1 MSAGLENI
9 GKKDVAWGYLA
20 TFFSVGAGLIL
31 LPFILHKMSAE
42 TVGIWNIFQTITVL
56 VFLLDFGFRP
66 SFARNLSYIFSG
78 VKSLQTIGVCQADE
92 SHEVDYSLLKG
103 TIHAMKTFY
112 RWVALGTL
120 LLLLTAGTAYFWF
133 ILQKYTGD
141 KHDAMVAWV
150 ILVAVNCYN
159 IYTLY
164 YDSLL
169 TGKGYIKRNQQ
180 ITIAGQATYL
190 IVAVILI
197 YAGFGLTAI
206 VSAQFLSY
214 IIKRTLSRKV
224 FYTQDMREALQNAEE
239 QDYKQI
245 LRVITPNSLRVGL
258 TNLGGFVVTKSA
270 LFIGTAFLSLTEIA
284 AYGITMQ
291 VIDIMARCGGVMYQ
305 SYIPRLAQCRA
316 ERDILSLKRY
326 YRLSVT
332 ALLVIYLVGGL
343 AFVGLG
349 DWALNIIRSD
359 THFLPTAMLC
369 AVLVISLLE
378 QNHVLAANFIM
389 ADNKIP
395 FMWPSLISGA
405 ATIGLL
411 LLFLDTFNM
420 GLWGMIL
427 APGLAQLAYQNW
439 RWPYVIIKELRSADT
454 AQPKTES
461 NR

>member
-1 MSAGLENI
+1 M
-9 GKKDVAWGYLA
+9 WGYAA
-20 TFFSVGAGLIL
+20 TFFNVGAGLIL

-42 TVGIWNIFQTITVL
+42 TVGVWNIFQTITFL

-78 VKSLQTIGVCQADE
+78 VKSLQTIGVSDQVNT
-92 SHEVDYSLLKG
+92 SEVDYSLLKG
-103 TIHAMKTFY
+103 TIRAMRTFY
-112 RWVALGTL
+112 RWVALGVL
-120 LLLLTAGTAYFWF
+120 ILLLTAGTAYFYY

-141 KHDAMVAWV
+141 KQDAMIAWV

-180 ITIAGQATYL
+180 IVIIGQATYL
-190 IVAVILI
+190 IVAIILI
-197 YAGFGLTAI
+197 YAGLGLTAI

-214 IIKRTLSRKV
+214 FIKRTLSRLV
-224 FYTQDMREALQNAEE
+224 FFTKDMRQALQNAEE

-258 TNLGGFVVTKSA
+258 TYLGGFVVNKSA
-270 LFIGTAFLSLTEIA
+270 LFIGTAFLPLAEIA
-284 AYGITMQ
+284 AFGITMQ
-291 VIDIMARCGGVMYQ
+291 VIDVIARCGSVMYQ

-316 ERDILSLKRY
+316 ERDIPALRQY
-326 YRLSVT
+326 YRLSVA
-332 ALLVIYLVGGL
+332 ALFGIYVLGGL
-343 AFVGLG
+343 AFVFLG
-349 DWALNIIRSD
+349 EWALSIIHSD
-359 THFLPTAMLC
+359 TAFLPAAMLC
-369 AVLVISLLE
+369 AMLTFSLLE
-378 QNHVLAANFIM
+378 QNHVLAATFIM

-411 LLFLDTFNM
+411 VLMLDTLGM
-420 GLWGMIL
+420 GMWGMIL
-427 APGLAQLAYQNW
+427 APGIAQLAYQNW
-439 RWPYVIIKELRSADT
+439 RWPSMVIRELR
-454 AQPKTES
+454 
-461 NR
+461 